1 MNAKMNAKFL
11 YYTKVRDVKSPTRG
25 TSRSA
30 GIDFYVPTFD
40 DKFIVQIT
48 NKNKNLSFD
57 GIRFLG
63 GSLDPVTLTADEA
76 ISGIMLFEHERI
88 LIPSG
93 IHVNIPEG
101 YALIAHNKSGVASK
115 KGLDILA
122 EVIDEDYQG
131 EVHLSV
137 YNTGTEPQMITQGE
151 KLIQCILTPVLYADL
166 IEIENLE
173 TLYPVETERKDG
185 GFGST
190 NEEKK

>member
-1 MNAKMNAKFL
+1 MN
-11 YYTKVRDVKSPTRG
+11 YTKVRDVKSPTRG

-40 DKFIVQIT
+40 NKFLDDLK

-63 GSLDPVTLTADEA
+63 GPLDPATLTADEN
-76 ISGIMLFEHERI
+76 ISSIMLFEHERI

-131 EVHLSV
+131 EVHLSI
-137 YNTGTEPQMITQGE
+137 YNTGTEVQMIGQGE
-151 KLIQCILTPVLYADL
+151 KLIQCILIPVLYADL
-166 IEIENLE
+166 VEIENLE

-190 NEEKK
+190 DK